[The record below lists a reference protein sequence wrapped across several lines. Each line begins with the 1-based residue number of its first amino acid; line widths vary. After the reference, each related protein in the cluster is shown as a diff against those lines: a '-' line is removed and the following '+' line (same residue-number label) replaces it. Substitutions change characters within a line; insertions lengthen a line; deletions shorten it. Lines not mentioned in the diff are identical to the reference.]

1 MKKLVFLLFIC
12 TLSLGVS
19 AQQDSLR
26 KVKVNFGM
34 MLNPQGGISLK
45 NPDKGFSVTIPLF
58 VILPI
63 EKGNLS
69 LTPLYS
75 LTDNSVG
82 GFATYSFP
90 KVGVYFVGI
99 KSIQRSDLYL
109 GVGAGVPVAEKRA
122 SAFIEIGTTQ
132 EWNTQVFLGISI
144 PFTLKLR

>member
-1 MKKLVFLLFIC
+1 MKKFVFLLFIC
-12 TLSLGVS
+12 ALSLNVG
-19 AQQDSLR
+19 AQSDSLR

-45 NPDKGFSVTIPLF
+45 NPDKGFSVTMPLF
-58 VILPI
+58 VILSV

-69 LTPLYS
+69 VTPLYS

-82 GFATYSFP
+82 GFVTYSFP
-90 KVGVYFVGI
+90 KVGVYFVGV
-99 KSIQRSDLYL
+99 KSIHYSDLYL

-144 PFTLKLR
+144 PFTLKLH